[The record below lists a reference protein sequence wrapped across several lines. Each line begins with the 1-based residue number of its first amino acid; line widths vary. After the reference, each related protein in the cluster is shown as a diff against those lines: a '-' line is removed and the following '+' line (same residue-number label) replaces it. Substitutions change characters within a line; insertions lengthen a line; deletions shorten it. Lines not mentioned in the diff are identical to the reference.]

1 MTKNSNTWLQ
11 DYAGNQNSQTGEDG
25 IIEKVLEVIGDTT
38 KWCVEFGAWD
48 GKYFS
53 NTYKLIQ
60 DRGYSAVL
68 IEGEADRYHD
78 LVKTFS
84 GNNRVIPMH
93 AFVGF
98 GNDDN
103 LDKLLS
109 TTGIPEDFDLLSID
123 IDGNDYHV
131 WKSTIVYRPKVVV
144 IEYNPTIPSAV
155 EFVQPADMNINQG
168 SSILSLYNL
177 GKEKGYEL
185 VSATDLNCIFVDRRY
200 FEKFGIE
207 DNSVSALRPNESMV
221 TYIFNGYDG
230 TVFFSGYGKL
240 GWHLLPYQ
248 DYKLQQLPKWLRQF
262 PSNYSPFKTK
272 IAKIYRKMRKRR
284 IL

>member
-1 MTKNSNTWLQ
+1 MTNNKDTWLQ
-11 DYAGNQNSQTGEDG
+11 DYACNHNSQTGEDG
-25 IIEKVLEVIGDTT
+25 IIEKILEVIGDTSG
-38 KWCVEFGAWD
+38 WCVEFGAWD

-53 NTYKLIQ
+53 NTFELI
-60 DRGYSAVL
+60 RNKGYRAVL
-68 IEGEADRYHD
+68 IEGADDRFHD

-84 GNNRVIPMH
+84 GNDRVIPMH
-93 AFVGF
+93 ALVGF
-98 GNDDN
+98 GIEDN

-109 TTGIPEDFDLLSID
+109 TTEIPEDFDVLSID

-131 WKSTIVYRPKVVV
+131 WKSTTRYRPKVVV

-185 VSATDLNCIFVDRRY
+185 VSATDLNCIFVDGRY
-200 FEKFGIE
+200 YEKFGIRN
-207 DNSVSALRPNESMV
+207 NSVGTLRPNESMV

-248 DYKLQQLPKWLRQF
+248 DYKLQQLPGWLRQF
-262 PSNYSPFKTK
+262 PDNYSPFKAR
-272 IAKIYRKMRKRR
+272 IAKFYRKMRKRR